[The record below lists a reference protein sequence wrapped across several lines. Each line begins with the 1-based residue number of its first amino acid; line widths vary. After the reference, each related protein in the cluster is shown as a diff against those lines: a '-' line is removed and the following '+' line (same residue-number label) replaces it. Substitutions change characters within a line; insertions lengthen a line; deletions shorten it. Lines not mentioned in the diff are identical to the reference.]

1 MCNMFAFLIV
11 ICLTVGDS
19 NKGRSSVPSGLN
31 VPPGLALAP
40 EQLTATSYVH
50 VAFPSTG
57 HQPLPSVPWHSG
69 VTPLVMSG
77 LCATLPPEVQAASEV
92 SPYQSSPLVSRQSS
106 PSHSGSPSR
115 TASPVRMH
123 QQQPPVSMAAQLPVP
138 APDRGQNFPKSL
150 TSNRR
155 GDRNSS
161 HPNNAAIRMNCVD
174 TSVAPPPTQQHR
186 NICRKSSVEAQD
198 SFRETLVKE
207 MPNYQNLQKYRIDE
221 VSSCGLPFFGIHC
234 MTS

>member
-1 MCNMFAFLIV
+1 MHRIKIIL
-11 ICLTVGDS
+11 ICLTVGDA
-19 NKGRSSVPSGLN
+19 NKGRSSVLTGLN

-50 VAFPSTG
+50 VAFPSPG

-77 LCATLPPEVQAASEV
+77 MCATLPAEVQATSEV
-92 SPYQSSPLVSRQSS
+92 SPYPSSPLVSRQSS
-106 PSHSGSPSR
+106 PSQSRSPSR
-115 TASPVRMH
+115 TASPVRMQ
-123 QQQPPVSMAAQLPVP
+123 QQQPPVSTAAQPPVP
-138 APDRGQNFPKSL
+138 APDRSQNFSKSL
-150 TSNRR
+150 ASNRR
-155 GDRNSS
+155 GDRNGS
-161 HPNNAAIRMNCVD
+161 HPNTAAVRLNCVD

-186 NICRKSSVEAQD
+186 NMSRKSSVETQE

-221 VSSCGLPFFGIHC
+221 VGSHGLPFFGVRC

>member
-1 MCNMFAFLIV
+1 MIYFSVRFTFLIP
-11 ICLTVGDS
+11 ICITVGDA
-19 NKGRSSVPSGLN
+19 NKGRSLVPCGLS

-40 EQLTATSYVH
+40 DQLTATSYVH
-50 VAFPSTG
+50 VAFPSPG

-77 LCATLPPEVQAASEV
+77 LCATLPAEVQAASEV
-92 SPYQSSPLVSRQSS
+92 SPYPSSPLMSRQSS
-106 PSHSGSPSR
+106 PSQSGSPSR
-115 TASPVRMH
+115 AGSPVRM
-123 QQQPPVSMAAQLPVP
+123 QQQQLPVSAAAQPPVS
-138 APDRGQNFPKSL
+138 APDRNFSKSL
-150 TSNRR
+150 ASNRR

-161 HPNNAAIRMNCVD
+161 HPNTAALRLNCVD

-186 NICRKSSVEAQD
+186 NISRKSSMETQD

-207 MPNYQNLQKYRIDE
+207 MPNYQTLQKYRIDE
-221 VSSCGLPFFGIHC
+221 VGCHSFGVHC